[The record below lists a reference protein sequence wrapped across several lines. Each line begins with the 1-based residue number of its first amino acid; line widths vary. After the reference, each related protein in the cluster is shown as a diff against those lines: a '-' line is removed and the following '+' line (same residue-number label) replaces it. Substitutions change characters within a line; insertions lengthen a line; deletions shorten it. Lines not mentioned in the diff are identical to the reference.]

1 MSARALLR
9 LALLVVPASVFAAPA
24 ELLLII
30 DDIGNNRTLGER
42 AIDLPGPLNL
52 AFLPHTPFAARLAE
66 SAWRNGHGI
75 MLHAPMANDHGAR
88 LGPGALTQD
97 MDKTTLQQTLLDD
110 IQAIPHVQG
119 LNNHMGSLLTR
130 QPDAMQWVMETARNE
145 GLFFIDSL
153 TSPQSVALKT
163 AGKAGIPALERD
175 VFLDN
180 STGEEA
186 LRGQYDQAL
195 KLARSHGHAVLIGH
209 PYPETLAFLSRELPL
224 LEAQGIRLTRIDDY
238 LQRRIW
244 LRMATPAAIPPSRYL
259 LNTAAPAVQP

>member
-1 MSARALLR
+1 MSARSLLR
-9 LALLVVPASVFAAPA
+9 LALLVVPASVCAAPA

-30 DDIGNNRTLGER
+30 DDIGNNRALGER
-42 AIDLPGPLNL
+42 AVDLPGPVNL

-66 SAWRNGHGI
+66 SAWHNGHGI

-88 LGPGALTQD
+88 LGPGALTQN
-97 MDKTTLQQTLLDD
+97 MDKTTLQQTLVDD

-163 AGKAGIPALERD
+163 ASKAGIPALERD

-180 STGEEA
+180 NTDEDA
-186 LRGQYDQAL
+186 LRKQYNHAL
-195 KLARSHGHAVLIGH
+195 KLARSRGHAVLIGH
-209 PYPETLAFLSRELPL
+209 PYPETLTFLKRELPL

-238 LQRRIW
+238 LQHRIW
-244 LRMATPAAIPPSRYL
+244 LRLALPALTTPSRYL
-259 LNTAAPAVQP
+259 LNTATPAVQP